1 MARKYKTATRTC
13 SALGAFEEGKT
24 EIECL
29 RDEMSDWASNL
40 ESGGLDHTEKYTQV
54 EEARDNLDNA
64 VSDLDGVD
72 FPSATGDAE
81 VDYTEIS
88 PYGRK
93 PQPRWMRLA
102 NATALL
108 EAAKSALEGAKEA
121 AEDASGG
128 EDSSCECDATPEDAE
143 TPGDHHELDCPLCRE
158 EGWIEDDDD
167 GEEGVDFD
175 SPIDAIDEALQ
186 NLESVEFPGM
196 Y

>member
-1 MARKYKTATRTC
+1 MARKHKTAIRTC

-29 RDEMSDWASNL
+29 RDEMSNWASNL

-72 FPSATGDAE
+72 FPSTTGDAE
-81 VDYTEIS
+81 VNYTEIS

-102 NATALL
+102 NAVSML
-108 EAAKSALEGAKEA
+108 EAAKSALEEAKGA

-128 EDSSCECDATPEDAE
+128 GYADCGCDTTPEDPE
-143 TPGDHHELDCPLCRE
+143 TPGDHHELDCPLYRESSE
-158 EGWIEDDDD
+158 EGEA
-167 GEEGVDFD
+167 EEIDFD
-175 SPIDAIDEALQ
+175 SPIDTIDEALQ